1 MDRIEVALLGEMRVT
16 RDGAPVEVPGAR
28 LRGLLT
34 RLALAGGAAVDAA
47 VLTDALWPQE
57 RPADPGN
64 ALQSLVSRL
73 RRVLG
78 AAGSVAQAAGGYRLV
93 VTADDVDAVRF
104 ERLAQAGRTRLRAG
118 EPDPAATLLVQAVAL
133 WRGPVAAEAAAVAPG
148 VAVRL
153 GQAAV
158 ETAADLAEADLAL
171 GRHAEAAARL
181 AAVLAEEPLHERV
194 AGLLMD
200 ALAGLGR
207 QAEALAVYDR
217 IRRDLADRLGADPGA
232 ALRERHLQILRG
244 AGAGSAGP
252 DRPPVPAA
260 PSPGPP
266 AAVGAGPPAVASP
279 ALSPGVAAAVAAGA
293 PPVGNLP
300 EPLTSFVGRDEDL
313 ARIDALLRA
322 GRLVTVLGPGG
333 AGKTRLALEAA
344 RRNRGTWAD
353 GTWLVDLAAVTEPGK
368 VAAAVVSALGLRGG
382 ALFEQGPARPAAE
395 GRDDLG
401 LLAERLAGRECL
413 LVVDNCEHLI
423 EPAAQV
429 TTALLVRCPHLRV
442 LATSR
447 EPLAVDG
454 EALVPLAPLELPP
467 PGADVDAASTA
478 PAVRLFAER
487 AAAVRPG
494 FVVDEATV
502 ADVVQIVRRL
512 DGLPLALE
520 LAAARLRTL
529 PLAELAAGLSDRFRL
544 LTSGSRTALPRHR
557 TLHAVIAWSWD
568 LLGEPERT
576 LAERVAVLP
585 AGVTPASAAAL
596 CADTGIAAAQVPE
609 LLGALVERSLLQVAG
624 EGPRY
629 RMLESLREFGTDR
642 LAEQG
647 VAGRVRDLAAGH
659 LSALVAAQ
667 DERLRTAGQL
677 GALQVLREEYDNAL
691 AALRHRCDSG
701 DGAAALHLAL
711 NLCWY
716 WHMLGRRAEAVFWL
730 GEALA
735 VPGAPDPL
743 ARDCAEAVRT
753 LHAMGTDPALVTERA
768 DAREARLHELA
779 GRLATHPELPG
790 LVGALAAV
798 VLYLA
803 DQPDDARARIERQIN
818 GPDRWLSAFAR
829 LFRAQLAENEG
840 DVTQVRRDIAD
851 ALDIFRAVGDR
862 WGQATALPLLALTRA
877 YDGDLDGAV
886 ADLDAARALSREFGS
901 LDVHDEIFL
910 EFRWADVHLRR
921 GETDRATAAIAAA
934 RARAESAGSAELT
947 VLIDALDA
955 GMCTLIGEL
964 DRAEQLLDRA
974 EQRLGESGSML
985 ARGDHGTAILGAV
998 RASLAIARADPAGAE
1013 RALATAYAAA
1023 VASRD
1028 MPIVAM
1034 VAVVAAELADALGR
1048 HRDAAALLG
1057 AAARL
1062 RGAHDHT
1069 DVRVAGLTGRGR
1081 AVLGEQAFTAAYAGG
1096 WSLEP
1101 AEARALADPA
1111 RLVRGALPG
1120 PDSAPSIA
1128 PAAQARRA

>member
-1 MDRIEVALLGEMRVT
+1 MDRIEVALLGALRVT
-16 RDGAPVEVPGAR
+16 RDGVPVEVPGAR
-28 LRGLLT
+28 LRGLLA
-34 RLALAGGAAVDAA
+34 RLALAGGRAVDVAA
-47 VLTDALWPQE
+47 LTGALWPQD
-57 RPADPGN
+57 RPADAGN

-78 AAGSVAQAAGGYRLV
+78 SADAVAQEGGGYRLAV
-93 VTADDVDAVRF
+93 AADDVDVARF
-104 ERLAQAGRTRLRAG
+104 ERLTQAGRARLRAG
-118 EPDPAATLLVQAVAL
+118 EPEAAAPLLAQAVAL

-148 VAVRL
+148 VATRL
-153 GQAAV
+153 AGDGTD
-158 ETAADLAEADLAL
+158 TAADLAEADLAL

-181 AAVLAEEPLHERV
+181 TALLADEPAHERV

-207 QAEALAVYDR
+207 QAEALALYDR
-217 IRRDLADRLGADPGA
+217 VRRDLADRLGADPGA
-232 ALRERHLQILRG
+232 ALRERHLRLLRG
-244 AGAGSAGP
+244 DAYRTPVATGP
-252 DRPPVPAA
+252 PPVHR
-260 PSPGPP
+260 
-266 AAVGAGPPAVASP
+266 VA
-279 ALSPGVAAAVAAGA
+279 
-293 PPVGNLP
+293 GNLP
-300 EPLTSFVGRDEDL
+300 APLTTFIARDEDL
-313 ARIDALLRA
+313 DRVHALLRG

-344 RRNRGTWAD
+344 RRDRDAWAD

-401 LLAERLAGRECL
+401 QLVEQLSGRECL

-423 EPAAQV
+423 ESAAQV
-429 TTALLVRCPHLRV
+429 TTALLVRCPRLRI

-454 EALVPLAPLELPP
+454 EALVPLGPLGLPP
-467 PGADVDAASTA
+467 AGADPDTAGRAA
-478 PAVRLFAER
+478 AVRLFAER

-494 FVVDEATV
+494 FTVDESTV
-502 ADVVQIVRRL
+502 GDVVQIVYRL

-529 PLAELAAGLSDRFRL
+529 PLAELVAGLSDRFRL

-568 LLGEPERT
+568 LLGEPERV

-585 AGVTPASAAAL
+585 AGVTPGSAAAL
-596 CADTGIAAAQVPE
+596 CAGTGIAAAQVPE
-609 LLGALVERSLLQVAG
+609 LLTALTERSLLQVAG

-642 LAEQG
+642 LAEQA
-647 VAGRVRDLAAGH
+647 VVGRVRALAAGH
-659 LSALVAAQ
+659 LAALVAEQ
-667 DERLRTAGQL
+667 DARLRTAEQL
-677 GALQVLREEYDNAL
+677 DALRVLRAEYDNAL
-691 AALRHRCDSG
+691 AALRHLCDSG
-701 DGAAALHLAL
+701 DAAAAIRLAL
-711 NLCWY
+711 DLCWY
-716 WHMLGRRAEAVFWL
+716 WQMFGRRAEAVFWL

-735 VPGAPDPL
+735 LPGPSDPV

-753 LHAMGTDPALVTERA
+753 LNAMATEPSLVTESTR
-768 DAREARLHELA
+768 DRRDRLHDLA
-779 GRLATHPELPG
+779 VRLAAHPELPG

-803 DQPDDARARIERQIN
+803 DEPDEARDRIDRLVD
-818 GPDRWLSAFAR
+818 GGDRWLSAFAR

-840 DVTQVRRDIAD
+840 DVALVRRDIDD
-851 ALDIFRAVGDR
+851 ALEVFRAVGDR
-862 WGQATALPLLALTRA
+862 WGQATALPLRALTRG
-877 YDGDLDGAV
+877 YDGDLDGAL

-901 LDVHDEIFL
+901 LDVSDEIFL
-910 EFRWADVHLRR
+910 EFRCAEVHLRR
-921 GETDRATAAIAAA
+921 GEPERAAAALAAA
-934 RARAESAGSAELT
+934 RARAEHAETAELT
-947 VLIDALDA
+947 VLIDAMEA
-955 GMCTLIGEL
+955 GMCTLRGEL
-964 DRAEQLLDRA
+964 ERAEALLDRA
-974 EQRLGESGSML
+974 DERAAAMGGGL

-998 RASLAIARADPAGAE
+998 RASLAVAREDPVGAEAALARAYP
-1013 RALATAYAAA
+1013 AA

-1034 VAVVAAELADALGR
+1034 VAVGAAELADLLGR
-1048 HRDAAALLG
+1048 QREAAALLG

-1062 RGAHDHT
+1062 RGAHDRT
-1069 DVRVAGLTGRGR
+1069 ELRIAELTRRGR
-1081 AVLGEQAFTAAYAGG
+1081 SALGEESFTAAYAGG
-1096 WSLEP
+1096 WALD
-1101 AEARALADPA
+1101 AAQARALADPA

-1120 PDSAPSIA
+1120 PGSTPSIG

>member
-1 MDRIEVALLGEMRVT
+1 MDRIEVALLGALRVT

-28 LRGLLT
+28 LRGLLV
-34 RLALAGGAAVDAA
+34 RLALAGGRAVDVAA
-47 VLTDALWPQE
+47 LTGALWPRE
-57 RPADPGN
+57 RPADAGN

-78 AAGSVAQAAGGYRLV
+78 SADAVAQAGGGYRLAV
-93 VTADDVDAVRF
+93 GADDVDAVRF
-104 ERLAQAGRTRLRAG
+104 ERLTQAGRARLRAG
-118 EPDPAATLLVQAVAL
+118 EPEAGAALLAQAVAL
-133 WRGPVAAEAAAVAPG
+133 WRGPVAAEAVAVAPG
-148 VAVRL
+148 VATRL
-153 GQAAV
+153 TQDGT

-171 GRHAEAAARL
+171 GRQAEAAARL
-181 AAVLAEEPLHERV
+181 TALLAEEPVHERV

-207 QAEALAVYDR
+207 QAEALALYDR
-217 IRRDLADRLGADPGA
+217 VRRDLADRLGADPGV
-232 ALRERHLQILRG
+232 ALRERHLRLLRG
-244 AGAGSAGP
+244 A
-252 DRPPVPAA
+252 D
-260 PSPGPP
+260 SPQR
-266 AAVGAGPPAVASP
+266 AAVATAPPPPASP
-279 ALSPGVAAAVAAGA
+279 AP
-293 PPVGNLP
+293 GNLP
-300 EPLTSFVGRDEDL
+300 APLTTFIAREDDL
-313 ARIDALLRA
+313 ARVHDLLRG

-344 RRNRGTWAD
+344 RRDRDAWAD

-368 VAAAVVSALGLRGG
+368 VAAAVMSALGLRGG

-401 LLAERLAGRECL
+401 LLVERLSGRECL

-423 EPAAQV
+423 ESAAQV
-429 TTALLVRCPHLRV
+429 TTALLIRCPRLRV

-454 EALVPLAPLELPP
+454 EALVPLGPLGLPP
-467 PGADVDAASTA
+467 AGADPATAVRAA
-478 PAVRLFAER
+478 AVRLFAER

-494 FVVDEATV
+494 FAVDSSTV
-502 ADVVQIVRRL
+502 DDVVQIVHRL

-568 LLGEPERT
+568 LLGEPERV

-585 AGVTPASAAAL
+585 AGVTPGSAAAL
-596 CADTGIAAAQVPE
+596 CADTGIGAGQVPE
-609 LLGALVERSLLQVAG
+609 LLTALAERSLLNVAG
-624 EGPRY
+624 DGPRY
-629 RMLESLREFGTDR
+629 RMLESLREFGTGR
-642 LAEQG
+642 LAEQAL
-647 VAGRVRDLAAGH
+647 AGRVRSLAAGH
-659 LSALVAAQ
+659 LAALVAEQ
-667 DERLRTAGQL
+667 DARLRTADQL
-677 GALQVLREEYDNAL
+677 DALRTLRDEYDNAL
-691 AALRHRCDSG
+691 AALRHLCDSG
-701 DGAAALHLAL
+701 DAAAAVRLAL
-711 NLCWY
+711 DLCWY
-716 WHMLGRRAEAVFWL
+716 WQMFGRRAEAVFWL

-735 VPGAPDPL
+735 VPGPADPV

-753 LHAMGTDPALVTERA
+753 LNAMGTDPVLVAESVPQRH
-768 DAREARLHELA
+768 DRLRDLA
-779 GRLATHPELPG
+779 VRLAAHPELPG

-803 DQPDDARARIERQIN
+803 DEPDAARARIDRLVA

-840 DVTQVRRDIAD
+840 DVARVRRDIDD
-851 ALDIFRAVGDR
+851 ALAVFRAVGDR
-862 WGQATALPLLALTRA
+862 WGQATALPLRALTRE
-877 YDGDLDGAV
+877 YDGDLDGAL

-901 LDVHDEIFL
+901 LDVNDEIFL

-921 GETDRATAAIAAA
+921 GEPERATAALAAA
-934 RARAESAGSAELT
+934 RARAEHAESAELI
-947 VLIDALDA
+947 VLIDAMEA
-955 GMCTLIGEL
+955 GISTLRGDLE
-964 DRAEQLLDRA
+964 RAATLLERA
-974 EQRLGESGSML
+974 DERVAAVDGGL

-998 RASLAIARADPAGAE
+998 RASLAVARDDPAGAE
-1013 RALATAYAAA
+1013 AALARAYPAA

-1034 VAVVAAELADALGR
+1034 VAVVAAELADLQGR
-1048 HRDAAALLG
+1048 HADAAALLG

-1062 RGAHDHT
+1062 RGAHDRT
-1069 DVRVAGLTGRGR
+1069 DLRVAELTRRGR
-1081 AVLGEQAFTAAYAGG
+1081 AALGEEAFTAGYAGG
-1096 WSLEP
+1096 WALD
-1101 AEARALADPA
+1101 AAQARALADPA

-1120 PDSAPSIA
+1120 PGSAPSIGA
-1128 PAAQARRA
+1128 AAQARRA